1 MIPIESHNRHI
12 AKQMSGPG
20 ASGVVGRMDEVQ
32 RRNGQFGQFD
42 ALVDSQSQF
51 VDSLDQPLVCKDYRL
66 LLSPQNTKSASLLE
80 KHFDLA
86 GALSTQHNPT

>member
-1 MIPIESHNRHI
+1 MVLVPQEWLAEWTRCREGTGNLANLTPI
-12 AKQMSGPG
+12 
-20 ASGVVGRMDEVQ
+20 
-32 RRNGQFGQFD
+32 
-42 ALVDSQSQF
+42 VDSQSQF

-80 KHFDLA
+80 KHLDLA